1 MKRSDRIKL
10 TFTRNWNLPGR
21 ERLANWLRPSD
32 KFKKNLAGGI
42 VWLAGED
49 IAIYTTADSF
59 IEWAILSTGTYEEE
73 VGKMIKLSLNEGSV
87 AIDIGANIGLQSI
100 RMAQRVGPNGSVFA
114 FEPLNYLQEK
124 FKRNMSLNR
133 VENVKLFPYA
143 LSNEELDTEFKINRN
158 TWNQGT
164 FSISGPGT
172 GTEAQNVNIR
182 IGDEIQEINNLTR
195 LDLIKID
202 VEGFEFQVL
211 NGLKKTIERHTPRI
225 IFEYDPNYWH
235 LNAQNIDDCFHFLRS
250 LNYMVYQ
257 INTACCQ
264 PINDPFEIEEGNLFC
279 IQEN

>member
-21 ERLANWLRPSD
+21 ERLSSWLRPSD
-32 KFKKNLAGGI
+32 EFKKNLSGGI

-49 IAIYTTADSF
+49 IAIYTMADSF

-73 VGKMIKLSLNEGSV
+73 VSKMIKLSLTDGSV

-100 RMAQRVGPNGSVFA
+100 RMAQRVGTSGSVLA

-143 LSNEELDTEFKINRN
+143 LSNEELNTEFKINRN
-158 TWNQGT
+158 NWNQGT
-164 FSISGPGT
+164 FNISGQGT
-172 GTEAQNVNIR
+172 GTELQNVTIK
-182 IGDEIQEINNLTR
+182 IGDEMPEINGLTR

-211 NGLKKTIERHTPRI
+211 NGLKKTIEKHTPRI
-225 IFEYDPNYWH
+225 IFEYDVNYWR
-235 LNAQNIDDCFHFLRS
+235 LNAQNIDDCFNFLRS
-250 LNYMVYQ
+250 LNYVVYQ
-257 INTACCQ
+257 INTTCCQ
-264 PINDPFEIEEGNLFC
+264 LINESFEIEDGNLFC
-279 IQEN
+279 IQQN